1 MRKKWSNK
9 SGRNG
14 NNRSNNRVKIPR
26 FILTK
31 LQSVIVI
38 GIHIFGD
45 ASVFG
50 CFAAAYAVVPQAST
64 ISKNLIASKSKLS
77 KSEITIPRLDLIAT
91 HMSAKLGINIR
102 QALKKFNVR

>member
-14 NNRSNNRVKIPR
+14 NNRSNTRVKIPR
-26 FILTK
+26 SILTK
-31 LQSVIVI
+31 LQSVIVL

-45 ASVFG
+45 ANVFG

-91 HMSAKLGINIR
+91 HMSAKLGTNIR

>member
-26 FILTK
+26 SILTK
-31 LQSVIVI
+31 LQSVIAI
-38 GIHIFGD
+38 DIHIFGD
-45 ASVFG
+45 ANVFG
-50 CFAAAYAVVPQAST
+50 CIAAAYAVVHQASS
-64 ISKNLIASKSKLS
+64 ISKNLISSKSKLP
-77 KSEITIPRLDLIAT
+77 KSEITFPRLDLIAT
-91 HMSAKLGINIR
+91 HMYAKLGTVIR